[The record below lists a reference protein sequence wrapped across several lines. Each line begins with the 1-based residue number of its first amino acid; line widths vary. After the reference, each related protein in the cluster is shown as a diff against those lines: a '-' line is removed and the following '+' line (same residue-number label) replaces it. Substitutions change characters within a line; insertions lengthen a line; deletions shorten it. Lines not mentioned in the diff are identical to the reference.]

1 MRGAQSQLTVPRSLG
16 SWLLD
21 PLAPQS
27 SGTSILQTIIQH
39 RAGRRQRRSR
49 NMTLGTA
56 TAKLDSRHGNI
67 SAALRVVG
75 ESAMTATATIR
86 ATTRS
91 GNIVLELVS

>member
-1 MRGAQSQLTVPRSLG
+1 LNIFTVIEPIKG

-27 SGTSILQTIIQH
+27 SGTPILQTIVQH
-39 RAGRRQRRSR
+39 RAGRKQRRSR
-49 NMTLGTA
+49 NMTPGTA

-67 SAALRVVG
+67 SAALSVVG
-75 ESAMTATATIR
+75 NSPMTATATIR